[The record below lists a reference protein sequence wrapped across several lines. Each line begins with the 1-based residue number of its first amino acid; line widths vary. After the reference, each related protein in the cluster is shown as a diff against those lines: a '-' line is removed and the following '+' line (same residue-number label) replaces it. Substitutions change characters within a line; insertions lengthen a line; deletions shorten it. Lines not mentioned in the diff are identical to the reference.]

1 MILVTG
7 ATGQLG
13 SGIID
18 HLLKKGIEP
27 SNISALVRDKEKAK
41 VLKDK
46 TLDIRFGDY
55 NDSDSLVSA
64 FKGVDMLMLVSSSDR
79 EAIENRTTHHINAI
93 KAAKKAKVKH
103 IVYTSFVRKPEFEIS
118 AIADFQNSHV
128 KTEQFLKESGIDY
141 TILQNGIYMEMIP
154 IFSGEKVAEKG
165 IIMLPAENR
174 KASWV
179 LRDELAEAAAE
190 ILNTPGHNNKTYVLT
205 NTEAVSFGEIAKGLS
220 DILGKDIH
228 YKSPSVEDFESILK
242 NAGVPEAYIG
252 MFTMWASALSEGSLD
267 VKDDT
272 LATFLGRKP
281 TTVKEFIDKTYSK
294 KE

>member
-18 HLLKKGIEP
+18 HLIKKGIQH
-27 SNISALVRDKEKAK
+27 SNISALVRDKEKSK

-64 FKGVDMLMLVSSSDR
+64 FNGVDTLMLVSSNDR
-79 EAIENRTTHHINAI
+79 EAIENRTAHHINAI
-93 KAAKKAKVKH
+93 KAAKEAKVKH
-103 IVYTSFVRKPEFEIS
+103 IVYTSFVRKPEFETS
-118 AIADFQNSHV
+118 AIADFQDSHV

-154 IFSGEKVAEKG
+154 IFAGEKVAEKG
-165 IIMLPAENR
+165 IIMLPAEDG

-179 LRDELAEAAAE
+179 LRDELAEAAAQ
-190 ILNTPGHNNKTYVLT
+190 ILTTSGHKNKTYVLT
-205 NTEAVSFGEIAKGLS
+205 NTEAVTFGEIAKDLS
-220 DILGKDIH
+220 NALGKEIQ
-228 YKSPSVEDFESILK
+228 YKSPSIEDFESILK
-242 NAGVPEAYIG
+242 NAGVPEVYIG
-252 MFTMWASALSEGSLD
+252 MFTMWASTLSEGSLD

-281 TTVKEFIDKTYSK
+281 TTVSKFIAKIYS
-294 KE
+294 

>member
-46 TLDIRFGDY
+46 TLNIRFGDY

-79 EAIENRTTHHINAI
+79 EAIENRTVHHINVI
-93 KAAKKAKVKH
+93 KAAKEAKVKH
-103 IVYTSFVRKPEFEIS
+103 FVYTSFVRKPEFERS

-154 IFSGEKVAEKG
+154 IFAGEKVAEKG
-165 IIMLPAENR
+165 IIMLPAENG

-179 LRDELAEAAAE
+179 LKDELAEVAAQ
-190 ILNTPGHNNKTYVLT
+190 ILTKSGHKNKTYILT